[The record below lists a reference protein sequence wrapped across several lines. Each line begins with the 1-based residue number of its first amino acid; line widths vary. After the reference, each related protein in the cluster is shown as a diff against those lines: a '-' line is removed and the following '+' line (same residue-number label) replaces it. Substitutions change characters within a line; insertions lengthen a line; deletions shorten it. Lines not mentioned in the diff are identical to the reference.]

1 MHFRPHFFSIALATA
16 VLLLV
21 PATASAGG
29 FSVRLETDSETYT
42 AREDKPIKVGLTL
55 QFRGCVSSLTLPAAT
70 EESGPKVTLESR
82 NKANTGWTKHVWPS
96 VTNARRPYDAGIKT
110 PFRLDV
116 GNELKFSKWL
126 QLAPGTYRLK
136 VVVASKP
143 VGTMEIFSR
152 AFEVVRAASTS
163 AAATAKPTVATRGSA
178 VAAPCPCDC
187 GA

>member
-1 MHFRPHFFSIALATA
+1 MHIRTHLFSTALATA

-21 PATASAGG
+21 PATTSAGG
-29 FSVRLETDSETYT
+29 FDVRLETDSETYT
-42 AREDKPIKVGLTL
+42 VREDKPIKVSLTL
-55 QFRGCVSSLTLPAAT
+55 KFRGCVSSLTLPAAT

-82 NKANTGWTKHVWPS
+82 NKANTGWAKHVWAPVS
-96 VTNARRPYDAGIKT
+96 KAPRSYDAGIKS

-136 VVVASKP
+136 VVIASKP
-143 VGTMEIFSR
+143 VGTMEIFSQ

-163 AAATAKPTVATRGSA
+163 AAGTAKPTAATRTGA
-178 VAAPCPCDC
+178 VAAPCPCGC